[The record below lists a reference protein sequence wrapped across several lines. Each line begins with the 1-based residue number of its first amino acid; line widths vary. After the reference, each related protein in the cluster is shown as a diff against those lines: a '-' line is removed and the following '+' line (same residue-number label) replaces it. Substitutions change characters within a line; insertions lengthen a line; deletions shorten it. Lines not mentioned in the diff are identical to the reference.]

1 MHIAAWPAAGVV
13 GFGAGASRDATAAGV
28 DA

>member
-1 MHIAAWPAAGVV
+1 MHIAAWLAAGVV
-13 GFGAGASRDATAAGV
+13 DFVAGASRDATAAGV